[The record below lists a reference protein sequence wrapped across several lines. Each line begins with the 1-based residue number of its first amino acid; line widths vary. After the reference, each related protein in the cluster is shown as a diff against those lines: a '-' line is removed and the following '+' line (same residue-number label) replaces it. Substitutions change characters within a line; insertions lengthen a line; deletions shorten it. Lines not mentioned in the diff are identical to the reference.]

1 MQKNATPN
9 KRQRDL
15 IKKRGLNPDN
25 YTVLRELNY
34 SLFLIDRRDKTIK
47 ILDKRS

>member
-9 KRQRDL
+9 KRQLDL

-34 SLFLIDRRDKTIK
+34 SLFLIDRRYKTVK

>member
-1 MQKNATPN
+1 MQKNAKPN
-9 KRQRDL
+9 KNQKAL

-47 ILDKRS
+47 MLDKRS

>member
-34 SLFLIDRRDKTIK
+34 SLFRLPRRNKTIK

>member
-9 KRQRDL
+9 KRQCDL
-15 IKKRGLNPDN
+15 IKKRGMNQDN